1 MRRQD
6 GICEICGSPY
16 PRTRINRKYC
26 SRVCKRRAKHLAK
39 HPRVERGCKIC
50 GADLTDAHARRMFCG
65 KACAMIGREQR
76 EMMQEAKLKTEERLK
91 AMERAVKE
99 SNEFLISMIAD
110 LEELT
115 KDAIAMQ
122 QADCRAPKKN
132 LTNAANCGMLSPP
145 MKKKSIKA
153 RIAER
158 DLRFEELRIARD
170 ELESSK
176 EKLAKARMRVKKAMR
191 AVSAARVGVEDA
203 RKRHVA
209 SIEALSEQP
218 PWPRPPN
225 NAPSRR
231 SRKPCMCSAAPVRY
245 AERRTKYP
253 SATTASN
260 TSTRPEASTDGRL
273 TKPGTRSRAT
283 NST

>member
-1 MRRQD
+1 
-6 GICEICGSPY
+6 
-16 PRTRINRKYC
+16 
-26 SRVCKRRAKHLAK
+26 
-39 HPRVERGCKIC
+39 
-50 GADLTDAHARRMFCG
+50 
-65 KACAMIGREQR
+65 
-76 EMMQEAKLKTEERLK
+76 
-91 AMERAVKE
+91 
-99 SNEFLISMIAD
+99 
-110 LEELT
+110 
-115 KDAIAMQ
+115 
-122 QADCRAPKKN
+122 
-132 LTNAANCGMLSPP
+132 

-225 NAPSRR
+225 NAPSPKQEAVHVF
-231 SRKPCMCSAAPVRY
+231 SSTCPICGKTNQISVCHDGQQYVDKTGSKY
-245 AERRTKYP
+245 GRTLD
-253 SATTASN
+253 
-260 TSTRPEASTDGRL
+260 EAWHTIKGDEFYMRCGECL
-273 TKPGTRSRAT
+273 
-283 NST
+283 